1 MAEKKKPERRKSAL
15 SNLSPVAPPSEETT
29 STPAPTAPSSPAV
42 QAPAA
47 LDVEAEK
54 KKWPKKESFYRPP
67 ELAVRMRS
75 AFLHTMTTEDGQAS
89 LSAFIASAVQE
100 KVERLEEKYNEG
112 QQWPAVQ
119 PHQIPKGPPR
129 NWSS

>member
-15 SNLSPVAPPSEETT
+15 LNMSPVAPPPSEEAT
-29 STPAPTAPSSPAV
+29 SAPAPSAPAV
-42 QAPAA
+42 QAPAVA
-47 LDVEAEK
+47 DTEAEK

-75 AFLHTMTTEDGQAS
+75 AYLHTTTTEDGQSS

-100 KVERLEEKYNEG
+100 KVEHLEAKYNEG
-112 QQWPAVQ
+112 QPWPAVK

>member
-1 MAEKKKPERRKSAL
+1 MTEKKKPQRRKSAL
-15 SNLSPVAPPSEETT
+15 SSLSPVAPPSEETT
-29 STPAPTAPSSPAV
+29 STPPPAPVAPSSPAV
-42 QAPAA
+42 V
-47 LDVEAEK
+47 DVEAEK

-119 PHQIPKGPPR
+119 PNQIPKGPPR